1 MSVIRG
7 VRRRRLEKIA
17 RKGFGGVIALKR
29 AYILHFDAA
38 NFQGRIG
45 KILAPLKKSS
55 PDMRKKIDYERFLGY
70 TSTDFESG
78 G

>member
-1 MSVIRG
+1 
-7 VRRRRLEKIA
+7 LL
-17 RKGFGGVIALKR
+17 ALKR
-29 AYILHFDAA
+29 AYILHFNAA
-38 NFQGRIG
+38 IFLGHIE
-45 KILAPLKKSS
+45 KILAPLKKFS

>member
-1 MSVIRG
+1 MW
-7 VRRRRLEKIA
+7 LEKIA
-17 RKGFGGVIALKR
+17 RKGFGGLIALKR
-29 AYILHFDAA
+29 ACILHFNAA
-38 NFQGRIG
+38 IFQGHIEE
-45 KILAPLKKSS
+45 ILTPLKNFL